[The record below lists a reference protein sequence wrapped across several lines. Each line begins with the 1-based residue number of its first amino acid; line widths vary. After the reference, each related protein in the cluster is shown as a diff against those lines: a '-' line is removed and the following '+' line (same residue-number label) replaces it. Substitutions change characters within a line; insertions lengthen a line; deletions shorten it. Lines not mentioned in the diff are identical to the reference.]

1 MFKFIEKYHAEIA
14 SFLINL
20 QIVFVFLIGCLLI
33 FEKAN
38 AKEDPAS
45 LVPQKA
51 YKYREF
57 LIKESRV
64 VWGLSAP
71 SSTFASQIHTESLWN
86 EQAKSFAGAE
96 GLAQFMPETA
106 LWIGS
111 VYKELAEGAPYNPKW
126 AIRALVCY
134 DKWHFDK
141 IQAVD
146 FSNKMAF
153 ALSAY
158 NGGLGWV
165 LKDKKKAEAAGLNPY
180 AYFGNVEK
188 MNAGRSKR
196 AFTENR
202 NYVKFIKSRESAYVE
217 KGFGNGSF

>member
-1 MFKFIEKYHAEIA
+1 MVKFIRKYHAEIT
-14 SFLINL
+14 SVLINL
-20 QIVFVFLIGCLLI
+20 QVGLIFLIGCLLI

-38 AKEDPAS
+38 AKENPAS
-45 LVPQKA
+45 LVPEKA

-71 SSTFASQIHTESLWN
+71 SATFASQIHTESLWD

-111 VYKELAEGAPYNPKW
+111 VYRELEAGVPYNPKW
-126 AIRALVCY
+126 AIRALVRY

-153 ALSAY
+153 VLSAY

-165 LKDKKKAEAAGLNPY
+165 WKDKKKAEAVGLNPY

-202 NYVKFIKSRESAYVE
+202 SYVMFIKSRESAYIE
-217 KGFGNGSF
+217 KGFGNGAF

>member
-1 MFKFIEKYHAEIA
+1 MFGFIRKYHAEIA
-14 SFLINL
+14 SLLINL
-20 QIVFVFLIGCLLI
+20 QIGLIFLIGCLLM

-38 AKEDPAS
+38 AKEAPAS

-57 LIKESRV
+57 LIKESRI
-64 VWGLSAP
+64 VWGLTAP
-71 SSTFASQIHTESLWN
+71 SATFASQIHTESLWN

-111 VYKELAEGAPYNPKW
+111 VYIELENGAPYNPKW
-126 AIRALVCY
+126 AIRALVRY
-134 DKWHFDK
+134 NKWHFDK
-141 IQAVD
+141 IRAVD
-146 FSNKMAF
+146 LKNKMAF
-153 ALSAY
+153 TLSAY

-202 NYVKFIKSRESAYVE
+202 NYVTFIKSRESAYME
-217 KGFGNGSF
+217 KGFGNGAF